1 MKLFAALLIAAG
13 LSLAFNLDANDS
25 HANPALEAIESI
37 VACSEPVAEIAG
49 EALGSSKQAYGCG
62 GSQLTCQCFTLG
74 PRRRTLHVQK
84 SELIGHSWAIQIF
97 SCHKTDG

>member
-49 EALGSSKQAYGCG
+49 EAPAGYSAQLCG
-62 GSQLTCQCFTLG
+62 GGLFLCTCS
-74 PRRRTLHVQK
+74 RTHCEYK
-84 SELIGHSWAIQIF
+84 N
-97 SCHKTDG
+97 DG